1 MAQVLVTRTYLPEL
15 SEYTELLEGVWHRGQ
30 VTNNGPLLQELEDS
44 LVPHHGTDHV
54 LFVGNGTIALQLAL
68 RALDITGEV
77 ITVAGGM
84 EGRTLWQ
91 PDEIDEEAIRKRV
104 RES

>member
-1 MAQVLVTRTYLPEL
+1 MTRTYLPEL

-68 RALDITGEV
+68 RALDITGESTLELIEADPMAGQSPAPV
-77 ITVAGGM
+77 IRDAD
-84 EGRTLWQ
+84 W
-91 PDEIDEEAIRKRV
+91 V
-104 RES
+104 RLQGICGS